1 LSPNEVKTDPNIYE
15 PFEIKYYRSK
25 SDDNVYTNLLT
36 IVDNTVDLIE
46 DTLKDGGMLFIVLV
60 TQ

>member
-1 LSPNEVKTDPNIYE
+1 MCSENCLVHVVKIVD
-15 PFEIKYYRSK
+15 RS
-25 SDDNVYTNLLT
+25 LT

>member
-1 LSPNEVKTDPNIYE
+1 VKTDPNIYE
-15 PFEIKYYRSK
+15 PFEIKYYCSK

-36 IVDNTVDLIE
+36 IVDNTVELIE
-46 DTLKDGGMLFIVLV
+46 DTLKDGGMLFIVLA